1 MKKSIALLPRASL
14 FRRQLVVTLGTMLF
28 ICIAVITAWFSDL
41 LSSEVDQDLKVT
53 AATIATFIDGKP
65 HDFAQAEAERVA
77 KLYGKLSLPL
87 NIDGNFHYL
96 LTNHDGS
103 ISYSTGAPVDIMQEA
118 LKSKKEGSQ
127 KLKDWYVSSAS
138 ATNSPTLVTVAI
150 SRKFIFSARVQG
162 IKNFIPVL
170 LVIFGFT
177 ACLVWFA
184 TRFALKPLKTLAA
197 EVGLASATDFLLLAP
212 KVRYTETEP
221 LLNAINEKTT
231 SLKHSLQRE
240 RQFFSDAA
248 HELRTPLAVISA
260 QAYRA
265 EKDQSEMARKDAFRS
280 LHLGIRR
287 SSLVLSSLLNLARLD
302 GQKNSDDAQDIDVI
316 KVSKQVISDHAS
328 RAIELGQEIAL
339 ETSTDTALSFL
350 VRGDENDVRLILDNL
365 IDNAIRYSG
374 AGSTI
379 TVALNRRDEKYIE
392 IQVLDN
398 GPNFT
403 ADDAEMAFVRFKRGS
418 QSSALNLTRSG
429 GAKTVSGSGLGLA
442 IVQAAARK
450 LRGDATM
457 KTRGDTNTYSVLVT
471 LLLAHNE

>member
-1 MKKSIALLPRASL
+1 
-14 FRRQLVVTLGTMLF
+14 
-28 ICIAVITAWFSDL
+28 
-41 LSSEVDQDLKVT
+41 
-53 AATIATFIDGKP
+53 
-65 HDFAQAEAERVA
+65 
-77 KLYGKLSLPL
+77 
-87 NIDGNFHYL
+87 
-96 LTNHDGS
+96 
-103 ISYSTGAPVDIMQEA
+103 
-118 LKSKKEGSQ
+118 
-127 KLKDWYVSSAS
+127 
-138 ATNSPTLVTVAI
+138 
-150 SRKFIFSARVQG
+150 
-162 IKNFIPVL
+162 
-170 LVIFGFT
+170 
-177 ACLVWFA
+177 
-184 TRFALKPLKTLAA
+184 
-197 EVGLASATDFLLLAP
+197 
-212 KVRYTETEP
+212 
-221 LLNAINEKTT
+221 
-231 SLKHSLQRE
+231 
-240 RQFFSDAA
+240 
-248 HELRTPLAVISA
+248 
-260 QAYRA
+260 
-265 EKDQSEMARKDAFRS
+265 

-316 KVSKQVISDHAS
+316 EVSKQVISDHAS

-339 ETSTDTALSFL
+339 ETTTDTALSFL

-450 LRGDATM
+450 LRGDATI
-457 KTRGDTNTYSVLVT
+457 KARGDTNTYSVLVT